1 MNRLGKLLMSMLKVG
16 CIGFGG
22 GNALIPVI
30 EKEIVKEQKLVSQEE
45 YNKFVVVSNI
55 TPGALPV
62 EMAVALG
69 KAIAGIP
76 GMLLAPICIA
86 LPGGLATLLLIIAFA
101 KFSHIGIAAYIL
113 YMLFLYNKK
122 VIDSFELVEMK
133 LKRIAVI
140 LCVCVLTFGKELYHI
155 LGVKAQPIFD
165 ISTIH
170 VLLLAFFVIF
180 STGKGMT
187 KRRFCIDLIVSLCYV
202 LCVGKT
208 QIITNV
214 YFLRVLYLIMFL
226 IAANGIYE
234 SFSGQVTKVKRL

>member
-101 KFSHIGIAAYIL
+101 KFSHTAILQTQYISVGIAAYIL

-140 LCVCVLTFGKELYHI
+140 LLSLIHI
-155 LGVKAQPIFD
+155 
-165 ISTIH
+165 
-170 VLLLAFFVIF
+170 
-180 STGKGMT
+180 
-187 KRRFCIDLIVSLCYV
+187 
-202 LCVGKT
+202 
-208 QIITNV
+208 
-214 YFLRVLYLIMFL
+214 
-226 IAANGIYE
+226 
-234 SFSGQVTKVKRL
+234 